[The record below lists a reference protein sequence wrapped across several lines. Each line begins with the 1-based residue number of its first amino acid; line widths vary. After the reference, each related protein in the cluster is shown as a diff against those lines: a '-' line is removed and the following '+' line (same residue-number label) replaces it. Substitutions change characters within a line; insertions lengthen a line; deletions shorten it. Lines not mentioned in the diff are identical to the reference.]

1 MLFYITLCV
10 SDLVT
15 SGWGCILDDRSTCA
29 PAPLVA
35 AATTGL
41 SVAVVVALEAVVV
54 VGVVMSTVG
63 ATEDTVSLLHICVP
77 FLQQPVSR
85 ARSHL

>member
-54 VGVVMSTVG
+54 VGVVMGTVG

>member
-1 MLFYITLCV
+1 MTCTGL
-10 SDLVT
+10 LVT
-15 SGWGCILDDRSTCA
+15 SA

-35 AATTGL
+35 AATTVL
-41 SVAVVVALEAVVV
+41 SVAVVVALEAAVG

-63 ATEDTVSLLHICVP
+63 ATEEDRSPLLHICAP

>member
-1 MLFYITLCV
+1 MTCTGL
-10 SDLVT
+10 LVT
-15 SGWGCILDDRSTCA
+15 SA

-35 AATTGL
+35 AATTVL
-41 SVAVVVALEAVVV
+41 SVAVVVALEAAVVV

-63 ATEDTVSLLHICVP
+63 AMEEDRSPLLHICAP

>member
-1 MLFYITLCV
+1 M

-54 VGVVMSTVG
+54 VGVVMGTVG